1 MVKNGGKKVVK
12 IVTHGDES
20 YTHPMIAMREAA
32 EKQQEEEEALKKA
45 MDMMEY
51 SETEHWKKQARDN

>member
-1 MVKNGGKKVVK
+1 MSVSTKQ
-12 IVTHGDES
+12 
-20 YTHPMIAMREAA
+20 
-32 EKQQEEEEALKKA
+32 QQEEEEARKKA

>member
-1 MVKNGGKKVVK
+1 MVVK
-12 IVTHGDES
+12 LVTHGDES

-45 MDMMEY
+45 MDILEY
-51 SETEHWKKQARDN
+51 SETEDWKKQARDN